1 MLLSVTRAA
10 VAALKTASRVALP
23 ALFLGVSIPAV
34 AQFEASGSITSSQ
47 RWQITDSPVRVT
59 DDVVIENG
67 AVLTIDPGVRVEVA
81 ADASV
86 TVRNGALYAVGTPSS
101 RIVITSARVPAQAQP
116 GDWGPLRFE
125 NGTLDAQSALDYAI
139 VEYGSGLTIES
150 ASPTLRN
157 LTIRHHAAPAISLDT
172 RSSPMGEGLVA
183 NGNTLDGILVAAGV
197 VTGDVVWGLRGI
209 PYVVRSGTV
218 EVGALGFGLVP
229 ERLRL
234 VEGVQGRLEVNL
246 PEAAPPG
253 GTSVTIAS
261 SVPSVVTAP
270 ASVVIAAGATRA
282 DVQITAITPGSA
294 VVTASGQGFE
304 PARADIEVLP
314 RPTLQ
319 APVSL
324 TLNPAQ
330 SQRVTLNLS
339 ERAPDAGLQI
349 AINNSLSSVVEAP
362 ALIQVPPRARSVQM
376 DVRALVAGGST
387 LTLSAPGW
395 ASAVTNVVVRGRT
408 LVLPDEI
415 FVRPGRSTSSSVSV
429 AQPVEGSALVVT
441 LAADQ
446 PGVLVLPATVTIPV
460 GQTTATFTAEGLSS
474 GSVTVTASAAAYD
487 TASTVARVERLE
499 LAWDLPS
506 TYDYPTGAVIGYTPR
521 NFPNAGR
528 LRLNRPAPA
537 GGVRVRLRAIDAGS
551 VSFPVSEI
559 TIPAGRSEPSSLV
572 RFRGEAIAL
581 TEVVAESDEADEV
594 RQRLRVGPEAT
605 LRINNGSPTFTLG
618 RGMAARPNVALES
631 DGRFV
636 PLFESVVVTFASSD
650 PTRVEASESV
660 SVTTLGQSVPGPLL
674 LARTTTTV
682 PVTVEAR
689 ADALSLSAS
698 LAVSVVVPQVLIE
711 QLDGRRSLGAIRDRF
726 NVALRVAATDAGTQ
740 WLPESLQAQ
749 LSIIDASPEGLV
761 PGIFASPEGGS
772 AIAQVQLDA
781 GGVASRSAYV
791 GVPSAAGSYRVR
803 AVVPGF
809 GSIDSDLQ
817 QVVVPQLAISRASGA
832 VAVGMRT
839 RPGYLAVTRRIGEDA
854 AFVDAPLTV
863 QVEVSDS
870 SKASIPASVTIPA
883 GQWSADFQVD
893 GVAAGAE
900 NVTIRATAPG
910 HETGDVLQLQVV
922 QPTLVLSGLDDRR
935 SLGGPRDWFQ
945 IMATTNLP
953 DAIPSGFI
961 SPRPIALSLSSPNPT
976 DVVTGFFDRFSSVGG
991 SPVNEVTIPAGESGV
1006 SAHVGEGQKV
1016 GTYRVRAESIGAITA
1031 ESAEQRV
1038 SSTEIRFNLA
1048 EAQVGVGMDSTYY
1061 LYIERRRD
1069 GQLVNAVTPTV
1080 VSLTNPRTDALTV
1093 PATVTI
1099 PANASRMEIPLRG
1112 VSAAMNIQL
1121 AATGLGSTASTAVS
1135 VVIPTIKIR
1144 SLDGSRAL
1152 SSGPDYF
1159 NVDVSV
1165 GDGGWFGYQT
1175 LLSPLTLDVDLV
1187 ERSPTNVVAGVF
1199 ADEAQT
1205 TPLTQVV
1212 IPAGQTN
1219 SSGMYVGA
1227 PAAVGT
1233 YRIRLGAPGL
1243 ATAQSDT
1250 QSVAAARIAFGNAWS
1265 YYQPI
1270 GRGMQKQLW
1279 VQFAVGDGETFYNDR
1294 DVVVRLECVN
1304 PTVCGVEE
1312 EIVVPATCQ
1321 SECTV
1326 GAPVYVRGLQV
1337 GSTQLRA
1344 TAQGMEPA
1352 ELQIEVR
1359 APKVEIIN
1367 LQESIAASDSPADF
1381 YVNIC
1386 LFGDRAYGEEEVC
1399 FDEQDRAVDFTLDV
1413 VSSAPG
1419 YVDVVTPVT
1428 PGKITL
1434 PATFGYYWSDP
1445 IQLQLPSPRV
1455 PIRATITVSGPGVLP
1470 DSQDVVVE

>member
-1 MLLSVTRAA
+1 
-10 VAALKTASRVALP
+10 
-23 ALFLGVSIPAV
+23 
-34 AQFEASGSITSSQ
+34 
-47 RWQITDSPVRVT
+47 
-59 DDVVIENG
+59 
-67 AVLTIDPGVRVEVA
+67 
-81 ADASV
+81 
-86 TVRNGALYAVGTPSS
+86 
-101 RIVITSARVPAQAQP
+101 
-116 GDWGPLRFE
+116 
-125 NGTLDAQSALDYAI
+125 
-139 VEYGSGLTIES
+139 
-150 ASPTLRN
+150 
-157 LTIRHHAAPAISLDT
+157 
-172 RSSPMGEGLVA
+172 
-183 NGNTLDGILVAAGV
+183 
-197 VTGDVVWGLRGI
+197 
-209 PYVVRSGTV
+209 
-218 EVGALGFGLVP
+218 
-229 ERLRL
+229 
-234 VEGVQGRLEVNL
+234 
-246 PEAAPPG
+246 
-253 GTSVTIAS
+253 
-261 SVPSVVTAP
+261 
-270 ASVVIAAGATRA
+270 
-282 DVQITAITPGSA
+282 
-294 VVTASGQGFE
+294 
-304 PARADIEVLP
+304 
-314 RPTLQ
+314 
-319 APVSL
+319 
-324 TLNPAQ
+324 
-330 SQRVTLNLS
+330 
-339 ERAPDAGLQI
+339 
-349 AINNSLSSVVEAP
+349 
-362 ALIQVPPRARSVQM
+362 
-376 DVRALVAGGST
+376 
-387 LTLSAPGW
+387 
-395 ASAVTNVVVRGRT
+395 
-408 LVLPDEI
+408 
-415 FVRPGRSTSSSVSV
+415 
-429 AQPVEGSALVVT
+429 
-441 LAADQ
+441 
-446 PGVLVLPATVTIPV
+446 
-460 GQTTATFTAEGLSS
+460 
-474 GSVTVTASAAAYD
+474 
-487 TASTVARVERLE
+487 
-499 LAWDLPS
+499 
-506 TYDYPTGAVIGYTPR
+506 
-521 NFPNAGR
+521 
-528 LRLNRPAPA
+528 
-537 GGVRVRLRAIDAGS
+537 
-551 VSFPVSEI
+551 
-559 TIPAGRSEPSSLV
+559 
-572 RFRGEAIAL
+572 
-581 TEVVAESDEADEV
+581 
-594 RQRLRVGPEAT
+594 
-605 LRINNGSPTFTLG
+605 
-618 RGMAARPNVALES
+618 
-631 DGRFV
+631 
-636 PLFESVVVTFASSD
+636 
-650 PTRVEASESV
+650 
-660 SVTTLGQSVPGPLL
+660 
-674 LARTTTTV
+674 
-682 PVTVEAR
+682 
-689 ADALSLSAS
+689 
-698 LAVSVVVPQVLIE
+698 
-711 QLDGRRSLGAIRDRF
+711 
-726 NVALRVAATDAGTQ
+726 
-740 WLPESLQAQ
+740 
-749 LSIIDASPEGLV
+749 
-761 PGIFASPEGGS
+761 
-772 AIAQVQLDA
+772 
-781 GGVASRSAYV
+781 
-791 GVPSAAGSYRVR
+791 
-803 AVVPGF
+803 
-809 GSIDSDLQ
+809 
-817 QVVVPQLAISRASGA
+817 
-832 VAVGMRT
+832 
-839 RPGYLAVTRRIGEDA
+839 
-854 AFVDAPLTV
+854 
-863 QVEVSDS
+863 
-870 SKASIPASVTIPA
+870 
-883 GQWSADFQVD
+883 
-893 GVAAGAE
+893 
-900 NVTIRATAPG
+900 
-910 HETGDVLQLQVV
+910 
-922 QPTLVLSGLDDRR
+922 
-935 SLGGPRDWFQ
+935 
-945 IMATTNLP
+945 MATTNRP

-1038 SSTEIRFNLA
+1038 SSTEIRFNLS